1 MTMKTACIIA
11 ALAILTT
18 LYSRAELTTVNPAAR
33 GKSTGLFRQPEPA
46 YTPVDFLRGRLDF
59 SIFVLPNLAI
69 GGAGSYLGSAM
80 QLFDETTWQVDLPND
95 VLFDTR
101 TDYSDRTV
109 PIITNPEADI
119 PFYLN
124 LGYTYE
130 NTRIGLSWTRMAAS
144 WEQSGELPGLD
155 FYSDDQAE
163 GFGFGFVSFWNM
175 GWDLHVSRNFP
186 ASWVEGFRD
195 RDDPDQA
202 QYDLEFFPDRGLTA
216 WATSHDI
223 SFNSFQFSLQHPLVT
238 NEIVSLSLV
247 GGLQYGRW
255 SDNLMQLLEITAHTE
270 LTDRWTQLIPVNNE
284 EEADSILVEV
294 YSDFIFHNEITLET
308 NSSSSFNS
316 LGLLAGI
323 EATWRM
329 LPSLS
334 FSLRAGGS
342 TLSGNAT
349 FSGTGID
356 IDDIVESDILTLY
369 DMEGNLIFYDPLEG
383 YEFLSGQFNLPEH
396 TSSVLSS
403 NYYMNISA
411 RYNLTN
417 AVSLMAG
424 YYYSIWQN
432 LPMSPRWSY
441 SDRFTRPYGAFAVEE
456 SWDKQRSSN
465 ISASGFQFGIGLRF

>member
-1 MTMKTACIIA
+1 MKTACIIA
-11 ALAILTT
+11 FLTLFT
-18 LYSRAELTTVNPAAR
+18 SHYTQAEGTTVDLAAA
-33 GKSTGLFRQPEPA
+33 SAGLFRQPELA
-46 YTPVDFLRGRLDF
+46 NAPVDFLSGRLDF

-69 GGAGSYLGSAM
+69 GGAGNYLGSAM

-109 PIITNPEADI
+109 PIITNPGTTI

-130 NTRIGLSWTRMAAS
+130 NTRLGLSWTRMSAS

-155 FYSDDQAE
+155 FYSDNQVE

-175 GWDLHVSRNFP
+175 GWDLHVSRGFP

-195 RDDPDQA
+195 HDDQDQG
-202 QYDLEFFPDRGLTA
+202 QYDLEFFPDRGSTS
-216 WATSHDI
+216 WGTSHEI
-223 SFNSFQFSLQHPLVT
+223 SFNSFQFSVQHPLVI
-238 NEIVSLSLV
+238 NENASLSLV
-247 GGLQYGRW
+247 GGFQYGRW
-255 SDNLMQLLEITAHTE
+255 SDNLMQIIEITAHTE
-270 LTDRWTQLIPVNNE
+270 LTDRWTQLIPVN
-284 EEADSILVEV
+284 EEAEDSILVEV
-294 YSDFIFHNEITLET
+294 FSDFIFHNEITLET
-308 NSSSSFNS
+308 NSASSFNS

-334 FSLRAGGS
+334 FSIRAGGS

-349 FSGTGID
+349 FSGTGTD

-369 DMEGNLIFYDPLEG
+369 DMEGNLLFYDPLEG

-396 TSSVLSS
+396 TSSVLSV

-411 RYNLTN
+411 RYDLTS

-424 YYYSIWQN
+424 YYYSIWNN

-441 SDRFTRPYGAFAVEE
+441 SDNFTRPYGAFAVEE

-465 ISASGFQFGIGLRF
+465 ISASGFQLGIGLRF